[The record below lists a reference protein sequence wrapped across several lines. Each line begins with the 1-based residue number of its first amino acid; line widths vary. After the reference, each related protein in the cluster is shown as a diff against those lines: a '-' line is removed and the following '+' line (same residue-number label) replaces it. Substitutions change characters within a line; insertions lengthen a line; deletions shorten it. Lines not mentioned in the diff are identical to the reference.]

1 MRKKIVLA
9 LSFRKW
15 MSAITLLQCI
25 KLSYLQT
32 YKNQFSPIL
41 AYIAKI
47 TYYSQLKRSIR
58 RLKAKTLQII
68 SMTFYTSDSSNQST
82 ANVHITP
89 TPALIQSKI
98 VIECSNLIL
107 LLQSEMQIYHRL
119 KKKERI
125 SITHRS
131 RLLG

>member
-1 MRKKIVLA
+1 MA
-9 LSFRKW
+9 LPFKKW
-15 MSAITLLQCI
+15 MSTITLLQCI

-41 AYIAKI
+41 GYITKI
-47 TYYSQLKRSIR
+47 TYYSQLKRSTR
-58 RLKAKTLQII
+58 RLKAKTLRII
-68 SMTFYTSDSSNQST
+68 SMTFCTSDSSNQST

-98 VIECSNLIL
+98 LIECSNLIL
-107 LLQSEMQIYHRL
+107 LLQSEMQIYLRL
-119 KKKERI
+119 KKKERR

-131 RLLG
+131 HL